1 MAKHESTGVEGT
13 ADGRGRGAMGTSDPA
28 SGFGGLAWAG
38 FLCLLG
44 TAGLMFG
51 GRLIPPQA
59 DVLQRVQSH
68 GLTPGL
74 LLACAGVMFASHLA
88 SRWVGRHL
96 AALGDRAEQD
106 FALEQIAADLAQTR
120 SSLQELRVEF
130 VYLKESVSVLGR
142 DLPVQIGEAS
152 ENSTRDAMYRLAA
165 SLDQLGARLEQR
177 IRSQQGALE
186 EGLQDLRLTIQ
197 SDLESRAPGQVASHP
212 GGPSW
217 DAAPASPVGLGVLDT
232 LDDLPAATTSWEAL
246 PPALPAVDPT
256 YDEKLQQLEYLLGD
270 PRIRAACEDRTR
282 SAGR

>member
-13 ADGRGRGAMGTSDPA
+13 SEQRGKGATGASDPA
-28 SGFGGLAWAG
+28 SGAGWLGLGG

-44 TAGLMFG
+44 SAGLLFG
-51 GRLIPPQA
+51 GKLLPQQA
-59 DVLQRVQSH
+59 DLLQRVQSH

-96 AALGDRAEQD
+96 ARLGDRAEQD
-106 FALEQIAADLAQTR
+106 FALEQIAADMAQTR

-130 VYLKESVSVLGR
+130 VYLKESVSALGR

-177 IRSQQGALE
+177 IRTQQGAIE

-197 SDLESRAPGQVASHP
+197 SDLESRAPAPIASHP

-217 DAAPASPVGLGVLDT
+217 DAAPASPLGLGVLDT

-246 PPALPAVDPT
+246 PPALPAVDPA
-256 YDEKLQQLEYLLGD
+256 YDEKLQQLELLLGD
-270 PRIRAACEDRTR
+270 PRIRAACDERTR